1 MSLFCTSPERLYNG
15 DPESPSRIQRI
26 PHCSKRGFNYVGE
39 QTIKEQ
45 MREKRDW
52 WSAAAACLILVFILV
67 VVVGRQLFAARTQP
81 PMPGQSTSSH
91 EATTDDA
98 EMVEARVVRVLHSDP
113 GNAVQQLEL
122 EIVGGPRQGQ
132 RAEVEQGTSEFTRD
146 GMLYR
151 AGDHVLV
158 TVTIRPDGEQAMMIS
173 DYVRTGALALLSML
187 FIGCTILV
195 SGWKGVR
202 SLMGLAISFVVLMGF
217 VLPHIQ
223 AGHDPVLVSIVGSFA
238 LLAATLYLTT
248 GWSLKS
254 HVSLLGILC
263 TLVLI
268 GLLSTF
274 AVDFTRLN
282 GTGSEDAMTLLAA
295 GSSVNLRGL
304 LLAGMIIGA
313 LGVLD
318 DVVVSQASAVIELG
332 EANATLGW
340 RELYRRAMNI
350 GHDHIAAVVNTLVM
364 AYVGAALPMLLIFQ
378 IYPEPWTFT
387 INRSFVTEEIVRSL
401 VGSLGLVLAVPV
413 TTLIASVLYHRQAI
427 HVVTTPA
434 TGPESMPSS
443 TPD

>member
-1 MSLFCTSPERLYNG
+1 
-15 DPESPSRIQRI
+15 
-26 PHCSKRGFNYVGE
+26 
-39 QTIKEQ
+39 
-45 MREKRDW
+45 MRERRDR
-52 WSAAAACLILVFILV
+52 WSAAAACLILLFILLIV
-67 VVVGRQLFAARTQP
+67 IGRQLFTARAQSP
-81 PMPGQSTSSH
+81 VPGTSASPQ
-91 EATTDDA
+91 EATTDNE
-98 EMVEARVVRVLHSDP
+98 EMVEARVVRVIHSDP
-113 GNAVQQLEL
+113 GHAVQQLEL

-132 RAEVEQGTSEFTRD
+132 RAEVEHGTSEFTQD

-158 TVTIRPDGEQAMMIS
+158 TVTVRPEGEEAMMIS
-173 DYVRTGALALLSML
+173 DYVRTGALALLSSL
-187 FIGCTILV
+187 FIGCTVLV

-202 SLMGLAISFVVLMGF
+202 SLIGLAISFVVLMGF
-217 VLPHIQ
+217 VLPQIL
-223 AGHDPVLVSIVGSFA
+223 AGEDPVLVSIVGSFA
-238 LLAATLYLTT
+238 LLAVTLYLTT

-254 HVSLLGILC
+254 HISLLGILF

-274 AVDFTRLN
+274 AVDFARLN
-282 GTGSEDAMTLLAA
+282 GTGSEDAVTLLAA
-295 GSSVNLRGL
+295 GSAVNLRGL
-304 LLAGMIIGA
+304 LLAGMIIGT

-318 DVVVSQASAVIELG
+318 DVVVSQASAVTELG
-332 EANATLGW
+332 EANPALGW

-413 TTLIASVLYHRQAI
+413 TTLIASVLCRRQAI
-427 HVVTTPA
+427 HGSVPPA
-434 TGPESMPSS
+434 TGPESIRPSI
-443 TPD
+443 TD